1 MFTSVVSNGSS
12 VTLIVRIVSQPP
24 VVLDT
29 VSIIV
34 DGVANTCPWKVYGN
48 SECDTSMFTSVVS
61 NGSSVTLIVRIVSQP
76 PVVLDTVSIIVDGVA
91 NTCPSKLY
99 GNSEAHTSMFTSVVS
114 NGSSVTLI
122 VLIVSQPP
130 VVDVTVS
137 MIVPGVLKV

>member
-1 MFTSVVSNGSS
+1 
-12 VTLIVRIVSQPP
+12 
-24 VVLDT
+24 
-29 VSIIV
+29 
-34 DGVANTCPWKVYGN
+34 
-48 SECDTSMFTSVVS
+48 MFTSVVS

-122 VLIVSQPP
+122 VRIVSQPP
-130 VVDVTVS
+130 VVDATVS
-137 MIVPGVLKV
+137 IKVPGAANTWPSIVAGNSFEHSATSTVDTNNGLMVTCIEQVA